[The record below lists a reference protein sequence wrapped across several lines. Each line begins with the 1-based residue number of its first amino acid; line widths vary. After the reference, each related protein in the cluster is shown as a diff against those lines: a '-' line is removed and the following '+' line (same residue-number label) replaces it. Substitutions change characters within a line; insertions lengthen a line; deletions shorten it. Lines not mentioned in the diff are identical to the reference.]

1 MTDTRAPTKTWTR
14 ELPTTKAFREEGL
27 SALVGKK
34 KALFQVM
41 PHRKLLP
48 PTRRKR
54 KLSPERRRCGCCPCM
69 PATHP
74 SSGCLED
81 RLDRARD
88 TKKESIQAKLS
99 RARTLG
105 TAVTWEGNAAK
116 DIMHREWE
124 DKQAQDALL
133 DEGVP
138 VFIKQSSFIYVKR
151 RLWRKG
157 NSLRIVGLNG
167 HVLSATPANAR
178 QFKVNLPERG

>member
-1 MTDTRAPTKTWTR
+1 MVSLVRPGDVPAFCKEFLGRPDLIEKRQGRDNKWLSHEAQTIVATRRMVESLTRAR
-14 ELPTTKAFREEGL
+14 KAGI
-27 SALVGKK
+27 
-34 KALFQVM
+34 
-41 PHRKLLP
+41 PC
-48 PTRRKR
+48 
-54 KLSPERRRCGCCPCM
+54 SPVNGYF
-69 PATHP
+69 
-74 SSGCLED
+74 D
-81 RLDRARD
+81 VARN
-88 TKKESIQAKLS
+88 EHL
-99 RARTLG
+99 RT
-105 TAVTWEGNAAK
+105 NNYIR